1 MRYWLLW
8 SCWMALPFALK
19 SQTDSVRVII
29 HLNPANDQIELS
41 YGYEQARAELDLM
54 VNMYNL
60 QRGVKTL
67 AKQYRM
73 VYDNYEDAWVLT
85 LAKGFYELRIESLGF
100 TDITF
105 PMRLKKDLRQEF
117 NLEVD
122 STSYT
127 YENRKRYN
135 YIMGTRHFNHTLIV
149 RFKDEGDPADAR
161 AFIQEALAEDGF
173 ENINVLRVQ
182 KMRNTNAF
190 LVNLEIIK
198 PVPLNLIL
206 YRKVTEQPPIEPGL
220 IMGKAVTRAIER
232 LQANPTVLYANPTFV
247 ELSSKDPLP
256 SAEMAKSALLER
268 KLLRLMEDDPR
279 TLDRINYIIQ
289 KTTPPKAPDPSEE

>member
-41 YGYEQARAELDLM
+41 YGYEQARAGLNLM

-73 VYDNYEDAWVLT
+73 TYDNYEDAWVLT

-100 TDITF
+100 TDIIF

-135 YIMGTRHFNHTLIV
+135 YIMGTKH
-149 RFKDEGDPADAR
+149 
-161 AFIQEALAEDGF
+161 FIQEALAEDGF
-173 ENINVLRVQ
+173 ENINVLRIQ

-256 SAEMAKSALLER
+256 SAEMAKSARLER